1 MQLIT
6 PKNTN
11 EPARITSSRDPL
23 RLVIWAAG
31 IILAVIA
38 TARGPDAS
46 VLAARATAG
55 PFATLAA
62 IILASV
68 LADRLGAF
76 RILASRLIP
85 ARGPKI
91 TSAAAVLALTA
102 LLSALVNLDV
112 AVLVAMPVAL
122 RTALRRGLPA
132 GRLAVAVAVIANAAS
147 FLLPT
152 SNITNLLLLGRV
164 PLTTP
169 AYLTGSWLPWILVT
183 AVTLAP
189 LAWWTAHAPAGQA
202 RAVAAG
208 PSARALLDLMPMFL
222 IASGI
227 RALLGTGLAL
237 HGSFTGQLAAGTML
251 ACAVSNLPAAAA
263 ILPAGTPGLWAA
275 ILATTIGP
283 NLLITGSVATLIT
296 RRIARQGGARLTA
309 WQFSAIGIAL
319 IPAQLAAATL
329 GLHVTGVLH

>member
-6 PKNTN
+6 PKNTSKS
-11 EPARITSSRDPL
+11 ARITSPRDPL
-23 RLVIWAAG
+23 RMIIWAAG

-38 TARGPDAS
+38 VARGPDAS

-76 RILASRLIP
+76 RFLARTLIP
-85 ARGPKI
+85 ARGPKV

-112 AVLVAMPVAL
+112 AVVVAMPVAL

-132 GRLAVAVAVIANAAS
+132 GRLAIAVAVMANAAS

-164 PLTTP
+164 PLPTS
-169 AYLTGSWLPWILVT
+169 AYLAGSWLPWILVT

-202 RAVAAG
+202 RAVAA
-208 PSARALLDLMPMFL
+208 
-222 IASGI
+222 
-227 RALLGTGLAL
+227 
-237 HGSFTGQLAAGTML
+237 
-251 ACAVSNLPAAAA
+251 
-263 ILPAGTPGLWAA
+263 
-275 ILATTIGP
+275 
-283 NLLITGSVATLIT
+283 
-296 RRIARQGGARLTA
+296 
-309 WQFSAIGIAL
+309 
-319 IPAQLAAATL
+319 
-329 GLHVTGVLH
+329 